1 MDGWNQRGVTLL
13 ILLSCAGTCDV
24 IMPRFVHYLT
34 PEKEEELKRIANAI
48 SAPGKGILAA
58 DESTGIFRKLQ
69 CSNCSRVVLS
79 QITEIQG
86 KTFASALRHLFN
98 GFCVRSLR
106 IAKFHGNICT

>member
-1 MDGWNQRGVTLL
+1 MQRGVTLL

-69 CSNCSRVVLS
+69 CGNCSRVVLILS
-79 QITEIQG
+79 QITEIQS
-86 KTFASALRHLFN
+86 KILPTLKAL
-98 GFCVRSLR
+98 
-106 IAKFHGNICT
+106 IQ